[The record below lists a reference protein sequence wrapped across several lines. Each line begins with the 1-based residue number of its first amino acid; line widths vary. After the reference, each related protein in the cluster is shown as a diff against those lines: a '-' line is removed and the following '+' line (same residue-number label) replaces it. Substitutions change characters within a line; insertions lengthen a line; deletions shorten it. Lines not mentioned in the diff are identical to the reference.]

1 MKMNFMNKKMNFK
14 IQWRKAIL
22 FFSIFMLNA
31 FSVFSQKDTLF
42 INDIYT
48 NPSNYLV
55 LEKIIKVDSTSMQE
69 LMNRFENWAGAN
81 FRDYSNV
88 RTSKTEDQITLL
100 YITDAVG
107 IKMYVILKAEFKDN
121 KAKVSFYDD
130 GNVATPGSYVGSTYH
145 PGISGR
151 TFRMT
156 SYFENDKLIYKVN
169 GGAFNLNTNKAKNAL
184 SFKKTIDNTSNEIE
198 TNLKNKSVQKEK
210 SDW

>member
-1 MKMNFMNKKMNFK
+1 MNVMNKKLNFT
-14 IQWRKAIL
+14 IQMRKAIL
-22 FFSIFMLNA
+22 FFSIFILNA

-55 LEKIIKVDSTSMQE
+55 LEKIIKVDSTSKQE

-100 YITDAVG
+100 YINETSENN
-107 IKMYVILKAEFKDN
+107 KMYVILKADFKDN
-121 KAKVSFYDD
+121 KTKISLFDD
-130 GNVATPGSYVGSTYH
+130 GNVGTIGSNVGGTYV
-145 PGISGR
+145 SG
-151 TFRMT
+151 T
-156 SYFENDKLIYKVN
+156 SSRLIHYKDFFDDGMLIYKKN
-169 GGAFNLNTNKAKNAL
+169 SGSLNIKSARVKIMLEYKESLNKTLNQ
-184 SFKKTIDNTSNEIE
+184 IE